1 MVGESDGRGCRS
13 APALMLEGEAEAPEL
28 AQAAPS
34 PEGPADAAE
43 APAPS
48 SSNSSGAS
56 QGGSAQTASAAAA
69 PEPVAT
75 SSGQPSSSGPSSPH
89 SPAAEETRICFP
101 FLNRGVC
108 SFGAGCRFRH
118 LAPDH
123 PDAIADRVRTGH
135 IFKIAN
141 VQDEKEQAQLQE
153 LTAATSPSAQ
163 ALAPPTAASHDARI
177 CFPFLN
183 HGRCDR
189 EATCRFRHL
198 APDHPDAV
206 ADRMRTGAY
215 DKIPP
220 HANPLIEQNPHVTP
234 GEVRPHLSR
243 HTATPPHR
251 LWARARCL
259 RSPPP
264 GSRRA

>member
-1 MVGESDGRGCRS
+1 
-13 APALMLEGEAEAPEL
+13 MLEGEAEAPEL

-48 SSNSSGAS
+48 SSNSSG

-141 VQDEKEQAQLQE
+141 VQDEKVQAQLQE

-177 CFPFLN
+177 LLPLSEPRPVRPGGDLPVSAPGARPSRRG
-183 HGRCDR
+183 GR
-189 EATCRFRHL
+189 
-198 APDHPDAV
+198 
-206 ADRMRTGAY
+206 
-215 DKIPP
+215 P
-220 HANPLIEQNPHVTP
+220 HAHRR
-234 GEVRPHLSR
+234 VRQDP
-243 HTATPPHR
+243 A
-251 LWARARCL
+251 ARQPAH
-259 RSPPP
+259 
-264 GSRRA
+264 